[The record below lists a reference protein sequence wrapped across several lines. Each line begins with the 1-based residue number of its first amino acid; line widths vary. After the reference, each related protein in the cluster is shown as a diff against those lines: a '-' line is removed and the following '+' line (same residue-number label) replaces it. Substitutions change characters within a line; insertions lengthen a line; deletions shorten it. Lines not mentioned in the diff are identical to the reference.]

1 MKYIVYQLDDDF
13 NIINKFMFGSVIV
26 SFEYVN
32 KHLKDEPNSN
42 LLEMHLDENRDIR
55 LVKTYR
61 KGKHHKT
68 LV

>member
-26 SFEYVN
+26 SHEYVQ
-32 KHLKDEPNSN
+32 KHLKDEPNAN

>member
-1 MKYIVYQLDDDF
+1 VKYIVYQLDDDF